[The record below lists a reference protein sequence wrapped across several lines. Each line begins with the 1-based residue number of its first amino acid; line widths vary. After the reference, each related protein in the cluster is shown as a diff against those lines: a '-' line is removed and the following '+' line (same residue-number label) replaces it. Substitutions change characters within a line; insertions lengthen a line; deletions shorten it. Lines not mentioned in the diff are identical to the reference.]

1 LRVIDLNHTSASK
14 IIGKV
19 DTLLLPI
26 GTLEAHGPHCS
37 VATDTIIPEKL
48 VDEVDRLAKD
58 RVLIAPA
65 IPYGHTWRLKDRAGS
80 LDISRKALSDYV
92 FEVIKGFGESWKI
105 KYALIVNGH
114 GGNIEALHEAA
125 ERAEAMGIKTVV
137 LSWWVGGFLDV
148 LNKVVKDASGHAGEA
163 ETSLV
168 MHAGEQYVD
177 KNLIPAEAH
186 DHSFKTVATLGD
198 IFDPNATHA
207 YYPQP
212 YSGNPKAATLEKGR
226 ILNEMLAKEIVRVA
240 DELRSGNP
248 LIG

>member
-1 LRVIDLNHTSASK
+1 LRVVDLNHTSASK
-14 IIGKV
+14 TIGKV
-19 DTLLLPI
+19 DTLLLPV

-37 VATDTIIPEKL
+37 VATDTIIPQKL
-48 VDEVDRLAKD
+48 VEDVDRMAKD

-80 LDISRKALSDYV
+80 LDVSRKVLADYV

-105 KYALIVNGH
+105 KYVVIVNGH

-125 ERAEAMGIKTVV
+125 ERAEVLGIRTVV

-148 LNKVVKDASGHAGEA
+148 LHKVAKDAEGHAGEA

-177 KNLIPAEAH
+177 KSLIPAEAPA
-186 DHSFKTVATLGD
+186 HSRKTVATLGD
-198 IFDPNATHA
+198 IFDSGSTHA
-207 YYPQP
+207 FYPQP
-212 YSGNPKAATLEKGR
+212 YSGNPRAATLEKGR
-226 ILNEMLAKEIVRVA
+226 VLNEMLAKEILRVA
-240 DELRSGNP
+240 DQLRSENA
-248 LIG
+248 LIA